1 MKILPFVLLFS
12 GILNQGYC
20 QILNYAEIFGDDWQK
35 ATVFEAE
42 NRKWMQPF
50 LQRNNISYPEAIAVV
65 FPELVRYSA
74 LRDKMETSILKTL
87 YINLGETYANFS
99 IGVFQMKPSFA
110 SGIRDEASHALE
122 RSSEITFRRSGTF
135 DDIRDFRK
143 EIVADLENPEAELK
157 YLAAFIIVCEKKY
170 RTDRMN
176 QQARVKFLS
185 TVYNCGIKNDKEE
198 IERMSDKK
206 FFNTKLFKTENYSYS
221 DISLFWF
228 NRFNAGDN

>member
-1 MKILPFVLLFS
+1 MKIISFILFFA

-20 QILNYAEIFGDDWQK
+20 QTLNYREIFGDDWHK
-35 ATVFEAE
+35 ATVFEIE

-50 LQRNNISYPEAIAVV
+50 LEKNNISYTEAIAVI

-74 LRDKMETSILKTL
+74 LRDKMETALLKTL

-110 SGIRDEASHALE
+110 SFVREEYRPVFGKR
-122 RSSEITFRRSGTF
+122 SEISLRKRRTY

-143 EIVADLENPEAELK
+143 EIVSDLENPETELK
-157 YLAAFIIVCEKKY
+157 YLTAFIKICEKKY
-170 RTDRMN
+170 NTDRMD
-176 QQARVKFLS
+176 QQARVKFLA
-185 TVYNCGIKNDKEE
+185 TVYNCGLKNDLSE

-206 FFNTKLFKTENYSYS
+206 FFNTKLIKTENYSYS
-221 DISLFWF
+221 EISLFWF
-228 NRFNAGDN
+228 NQINAER